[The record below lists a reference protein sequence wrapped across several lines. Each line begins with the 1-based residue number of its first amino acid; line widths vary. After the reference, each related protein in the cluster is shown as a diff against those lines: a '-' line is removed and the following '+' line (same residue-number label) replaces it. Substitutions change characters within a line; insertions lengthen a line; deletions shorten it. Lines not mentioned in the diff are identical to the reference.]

1 MIDRALARA
10 AERAQAAEISVSS
23 RHSVTAEYEDDR
35 LKNVAVAQTTDLGAR
50 VIVNGKLGAAHGTDP
65 ARADDVVS
73 RAIELAEFGS
83 DANFQFPA
91 PNDHPAVNTFD
102 PAVES
107 IPKEDLVASGAE
119 IRDLIKAYNHDIK
132 AFAYVGWEAI
142 DRRIVNS
149 SGLDVSDRSTTCE
162 IFGGG
167 MLIRGTDMLNVYHGR
182 SWRRPPAPP
191 REIAEQAV
199 EQFRLA
205 ERTASVSPK
214 SMPVILAPRASTL
227 LLLPLQLGYNGK
239 NVLKGDSP
247 LAGRLGDKIASEAF
261 SLTDDATMDYAPRSA
276 PFDGE
281 GVARRRI
288 PIIENG
294 RLNAFLYDLETA
306 GNAGVRS
313 TGSGPGC
320 GPSNLIISPGSVS
333 FADMIAGTKEGILVH
348 HVMGL
353 GQSNIINGDF
363 SVNVSLGYKIE
374 NGEIVGRVKDV
385 MLAGNIYDALD
396 RIEAI
401 GSQPEWFMASHAPP
415 IKLASLSVVAKS

>member
-1 MIDRALARA
+1 MIERALERA
-10 AERAQAAEISVSS
+10 AERAQVAEISVSS

-35 LKNVAVAQTTDLGAR
+35 LKNVTVAQTTDLGAR

-65 ARADDVVS
+65 ARAEDVVS
-73 RAIELAEFGS
+73 RAVELAEFGS
-83 DANFQFPA
+83 DAKFQFPGA
-91 PNDHPAVNTFD
+91 SDRPAVKTFD

-107 IPKEDLVASGAE
+107 IPKEDLVAQGAE

-132 AFAYVGWEAI
+132 AFAYLGWEAI
-142 DRRIVNS
+142 DRRIANS
-149 SGLDVSDRSTTCE
+149 SGLDVSDRSTACE

-167 MLIRGTDMLNVYHGR
+167 MLIRGTDMLTAYHGR

-205 ERTASVSPK
+205 ERTATVAPK

-227 LLLPLQLGYNGK
+227 LLLPLQLGFNGK

-247 LAGRLGDKIASEAF
+247 LAGRLGEKIASDGF
-261 SLTDDATMDYAPRSA
+261 SVTDDATLDYTPRSE

-281 GVARRRI
+281 GVPRRPI
-288 PIIENG
+288 PVIENG

-306 GNAGVRS
+306 GKAGVES

-320 GPSNLIISPGSVS
+320 GPSNLLVAPGSVS
-333 FADMIAGTKEGILVH
+333 FADMIAGTEEGLLVE

-353 GQSNIINGDF
+353 GQSNIMNGDF

-385 MLAGNIYDALD
+385 MLAGNVYDALNQ
-396 RIEAI
+396 IEAI
-401 GSQPEWFMASHAPP
+401 GSQPEWFMANHTPP

>member
-1 MIDRALARA
+1 MIERALERA
-10 AERAQAAEISVSS
+10 AQRAHAAEVSLSS
-23 RHSVTAEYEDDR
+23 RHSVAAEYEDDR
-35 LKNVAVAQTTDLGAR
+35 LRNVTVAQTTDLGVR
-50 VIVNGKLGAAHGTDP
+50 VIANGKLGAAHGTDP
-65 ARADDVVS
+65 ARAEDIAS

-83 DANFQFPA
+83 DAKFQFPA
-91 PNDHPAVNTFD
+91 TSDHPAVKTFD
-102 PAVES
+102 PAVEA
-107 IPKEDLVASGAE
+107 IPKESLVADGAE
-119 IRDLIKAYNHDIK
+119 IRDLVKAYNKDIK
-132 AFAYVGWEAI
+132 VFAYIGWESI
-142 DRRIVNS
+142 DRRIINS
-149 SGLDVSDRSTTCE
+149 SGLDVSSRSTACE

-167 MLIRGTDMLNVYHGR
+167 MLIRGTDMLSVYRGR
-182 SWRRPPAPP
+182 SWRRPAARPP
-191 REIAEQAV
+191 EIAEQAI

-205 ERTASVSPK
+205 ERTAAVAPK

-227 LLLPLQLGYNGK
+227 LLLPLQLGLDGK

-247 LAGRLGDKIASEAF
+247 LAGRLGEKIASDGF
-261 SLTDDATMDYAPRSA
+261 SLTDDATIDYAPRSE

-281 GVARRRI
+281 GVARRPI
-288 PIIENG
+288 PVIENG

-306 GNAGVRS
+306 GKAGVES

-320 GPSNLIISPGSVS
+320 GPSNLLIAPGTVS
-333 FADMIAGTKEGILVH
+333 FADMIAGTKEGLLVH

-385 MLAGNIYDALD
+385 MLAGNIYDALHQ
-396 RIEAI
+396 IEAI
-401 GSQPEWFMASHAPP
+401 GSEPEWFMATHSPP

>member
-1 MIDRALARA
+1 MIERALARA
-10 AERAQAAEISVSS
+10 AQRAQAAEISVST

-35 LKNVAVAQTTDLGAR
+35 LKNVAVAQTTDLGVR
-50 VIVNGKLGAAHGTDP
+50 VIVNGKLGAAHTTDP
-65 ARADDVVS
+65 AQAEDVVS

-83 DANFQFPA
+83 EAKFQFPGA
-91 PNDHPAVNTFD
+91 SDHPAVKTFD
-102 PAVES
+102 PAVEA
-107 IPKEDLVASGAE
+107 IPKESLVADGAE
-119 IRDLIKAYNHDIK
+119 IRDLIKAYNQDIK

-142 DRRIVNS
+142 DRRIINS
-149 SGLDVSDRSTTCE
+149 SGLDVSNRSTACE

-167 MLIRGTDMLNVYHGR
+167 ILIRGTDMLTVYHGR

-191 REIAEQAV
+191 REIAERAV

-205 ERTASVSPK
+205 ERTATVAPK
-214 SMPVILAPRASTL
+214 SMPVILAPRASSL
-227 LLLPLQLGYNGK
+227 LLLAPQMGVNGK

-247 LAGRLGDKIASEAF
+247 LAGRLGEKIASEAF
-261 SLTDDATMDYAPRSA
+261 SLTDDATIDYTPRSE

-281 GVARRRI
+281 GVPRRQI

-306 GNAGVRS
+306 GKAGVES

-320 GPSNLIISPGSVS
+320 GPSNLIISPGDVS
-333 FADMIAGTKEGILVH
+333 FADMIAGTEEGLLVE

-353 GQSNIINGDF
+353 GQSNIMNGDF

-385 MLAGNIYDALD
+385 MLAGNTYDALNQ
-396 RIEAI
+396 IEAI
-401 GSQPEWFMASHAPP
+401 GSEPEWFMATHAPP